1 MSGAPDVFEDV
12 VGGEVAALIDEIDA
26 VLKFGGHGVIVA

>member
-1 MSGAPDVFEDV
+1 
-12 VGGEVAALIDEIDA
+12 VGGEVAALINEIDA